1 MRTRLAHVGQP
12 FLTADHNSAFQ
23 VVFEEKP
30 SRMLPAS
37 PYTLPACFQPLPACS
52 QLASSISLHASSIL
66 PARFQHAP
74 SLPPASSST
83 VPASFQH
90 SPNMLP
96 ACIQHASNMLPACLQ
111 RLIFIS
117 REAKIKFPKFA
128 SGVPLWCCCWAVNLK
143 YIQNSSITWRKKL
156 SLFVHVL
163 KVLFLFE
170 KF

>member
-1 MRTRLAHVGQP
+1 MRTQLAHVGQP

-30 SRMLPAS
+30 SSMLPAS

-52 QLASSISLHASSIL
+52 QLASSISLHACSML

-74 SLPPASSST
+74 SLPPASPST

-90 SPNMLP
+90 GPSTFP

-111 RLIFIS
+111 HLIFIS
-117 REAKIKFPKFA
+117 REAKINFPKFA
-128 SGVPLWCCCWAVNLK
+128 SGVPLWCCCWAVSLK
-143 YIQNSSITWRKKL
+143 YIQNKSITWRKKT
-156 SLFVHVL
+156 
-163 KVLFLFE
+163 FLVRSRFKSFFLLE